1 MSKKIIEKT
10 IIIDATPDKVWRV
23 FTDAKVTKQMGGKYL
38 TDWKIGGA
46 FGWQGNDNEVYSHGK
61 ILQLV
66 KEKLLQ
72 HSIFDPDDRKITAS
86 VITYRLTEKEGKT
99 YLHGREEMQEMPE
112 TEEDYAEAV
121 EGWNIALNSVKELAE
136 KLK

>member
-1 MSKKIIEKT
+1 MPKKIIEKT

-23 FTDAKVTKQMGGKYL
+23 YTDAPVTKQMGGKYL

-46 FGWQGNDNEVYSHGK
+46 FGWQGNDGEIYSHGK
-61 ILQLV
+61 ILQLE

-72 HSIFDPDDRKITAS
+72 HSIFDPDDRKVVAS

-99 YLHGREEMQEMPE
+99 YLHGREEMVEALE
-112 TEEDYAEAV
+112 TDEDYADAV
-121 EGWNIALNSVKELAE
+121 EGWDVALKSVKEIAE